1 MKTYL
6 FAFALIGLFGLTA
19 SAQDRAKNRNDV
31 TYSTH
36 NYKHPNKAA
45 AARKWATEKGSEIT
59 ATGFDNKV
67 VTSYK
72 QPVPRTEAVDGL
84 IVPHTA
90 QENLADRNYK
100 MQRVNAANTG
110 TPSAEVANNLPHT
123 SQPQE
128 N

>member
-6 FAFALIGLFGLTA
+6 FAFVFIGLFGLTA
-19 SAQDRAKNRNDV
+19 LAQDDTKRRNDV

-45 AARKWATEKGSEIT
+45 VARKWANEKGTQIS
-59 ATGFDNKV
+59 ATGFDQKL
-67 VTSYK
+67 VTNYK
-72 QPVPRTEAVDGL
+72 QPVLRTEGVEGL
-84 IVPHTA
+84 VVPHTA

-100 MQRVNAANTG
+100 MQRVNVVAPVA
-110 TPSAEVANNLPHT
+110 PSAEVANTTPHT
-123 SQPQE
+123 SLPQE